1 MLCAACKSVF
11 QGRDA
16 PWYYLKE
23 RESFV
28 PAYQH
33 HPSPA
38 RLSRAANSGC
48 HICLILWKKL
58 TSDERAALNNT
69 WSHPYLH
76 QLSQT
81 YQRLWGVPTAYY
93 SWSPVWWSKEDF
105 GIRFQFG
112 DYPFWKKIVFRLLP
126 AHVEVHAQDTPE
138 AGIDGVE
145 DVAKEPTDSAGGLAH
160 HSQKDDMSMW
170 TPHVQRLVQRWYA
183 ECTES
188 HEYCRIKDIGHID
201 ETKHLHFNF
210 QPARVLDV
218 SGGNIRLDTDPKNR
232 KEQRYA
238 SLTHRW
244 AIDPTN
250 MPRLNDQNLEA
261 WRQEIDINILTA
273 TFRDAVHVARKLGMR
288 YLWIDSLCIQQSGPG
303 WDLDWQRE
311 SAVMGEIYRH
321 AFLNIQAGRD
331 ADHWNYGLFTT
342 PHSREIDPFQID
354 VSRTLL
360 KPKLRIHAQHP
371 SADVNGTYS
380 IIEEDFA
387 RDELL
392 GNPINRRGWVLQVSS
407 NEARTGMTGFLQND

>member
-1 MLCAACKSVF
+1 MLCSACNSVF

-38 RLSRAANSGC
+38 RLFKAATSGC
-48 HICLILWKKL
+48 HICLIIWRKL
-58 TSDERAALNNT
+58 TLDERAALNNT

-76 QLSQT
+76 QLSQAFE
-81 YQRLWGVPTAYY
+81 RLWGVPIAYY

-112 DYPFWKKIVFRLLP
+112 DFPFWKKIVFRLLP
-126 AHVEVHAQDTPE
+126 AHDELGLHQETPE
-138 AGIDGVE
+138 ARVNGDEGG
-145 DVAKEPTDSAGGLAH
+145 AKEPTDSARN
-160 HSQKDDMSMW
+160 SIQPDQQDDMSMW
-170 TPHVQRLVQRWYA
+170 TPHVQRLVQRWYN

-188 HEYCRIKDIGHID
+188 HEYCRIKDLGHID
-201 ETKHLHFNF
+201 ESKHLHSAF
-210 QPARVLDV
+210 QPNRILDI
-218 SGGNIRLDTDPKNR
+218 SDGKIRLETDPENR
-232 KEQRYA
+232 EEQRYA

-244 AIDPTN
+244 ATDPTN
-250 MPRLNDQNLEA
+250 MPRLSDRNMEL
-261 WRQEIDINILTA
+261 WREEIDINILTA
-273 TFRDAVHVARKLGMR
+273 TFRDAVHVARKLGVR

-331 ADHWNYGLFTT
+331 SDHWNYGLFTT
-342 PHSREIDPFQID
+342 PQVREIEPFR
-354 VSRTLL
+354 VTMSRTLL
-360 KPKLRIHAQHP
+360 KPKLRIHAVHP

-392 GNPINRRGWVLQVSS
+392 GEFIPQTWLGRFGRI
-407 NEARTGMTGFLQND
+407 